1 MNSRDINEIRRR
13 LTPDNNNLTCIR
25 GCYVSS
31 KKEIISLFR
40 LPPVSLPPEECE
52 KYLSL
57 FKKVLSGVPD
67 KNLVDIAF
75 ANEAVGASDEHKLL
89 TALKDGALED
99 DDMAQVFFQRVIDGL
114 QPEEACLIL
123 LAHDAYDIP
132 FRNSNGERSEDMSSE
147 MFRYILCAV
156 CPVKLS
162 KPGLAYSAGDNLF
175 HPEEPNWI
183 VGAPEL
189 GFMFPAFEERAA
201 NIYNAL
207 CYTKDTA
214 QSHEGFVNSVFGA
227 APPMPAAEQKEAFKE
242 ILQDT
247 LAEECSLEVVQSV
260 HEQLCGQIAE
270 QKHDREAPPLK
281 VSAPQIRQAL
291 EVCGVPEEKVTA
303 FEQRYREQ
311 FGGGMDMSAVN
322 VVDTRQFEVRTP
334 NVVIKVAPDHSDLVE
349 TRVIN
354 GSKYILIRADEGVE
368 VNGVNVSILP
378 M

>member
-1 MNSRDINEIRRR
+1 MNSRDVSEIRRR
-13 LTPDNNNLTCIR
+13 LTPDNNNLTSIR

-31 KKEIISLFR
+31 KKEIVSLFR

-67 KNLVDIAF
+67 KNLVNIAF
-75 ANEAVGASDEHKLL
+75 ANEAVGVSDEHKLL
-89 TALKDGALED
+89 TALKDSALED
-99 DDMAQVFFQRVIDGL
+99 DDLAQVFFQRVIDGL
-114 QPEEACLIL
+114 QTEDACLIL

-132 FRNSNGERSEDMSSE
+132 FRNKNGEREDEISSE

-162 KPGLAYSAGDNLF
+162 KAALAYSAGDNLF

-183 VGAPEL
+183 VGAPEW

-214 QSHEGFVNSVFGA
+214 ESHEGFVSAVFGST
-227 APPMPAAEQKEAFKE
+227 PPMPAAEQKEAFKE

-260 HEQLCGQIAE
+260 HDHLCEQIAE
-270 QKHDREAPPLK
+270 QKHDKEAPPVK
-281 VSAPQIRQAL
+281 VSAPAIRQAL
-291 EVCGVPEEKVTA
+291 EVCGVPEEKVAA
-303 FEQRYREQ
+303 FEQRYQEQ
-311 FGGGMDMSAVN
+311 FGGGMDVSAVN

-334 NVVIKVAPDHSDLVE
+334 NVVIKVDPEHSDLVE

-368 VNGVNVSILP
+368 VNGVNVSIMP

>member
-1 MNSRDINEIRRR
+1 MNSRDVNEIRRR

-31 KKEIISLFR
+31 KKEIVSLFR

-57 FKKVLSGVPD
+57 FKKTLSGVPG
-67 KNLVDIAF
+67 KNLIDIAF
-75 ANEAVGASDEHKLL
+75 ANEAVGVSDEHKLL
-89 TALKDGALED
+89 TALKDSALD
-99 DDMAQVFFQRVIDGL
+99 DDGLAQVFFQRVIDGL
-114 QPEEACLIL
+114 QTEDACLIL

-132 FRNSNGERSEDMSSE
+132 FHHRDDGEGIEGE

-162 KPGLAYSAGDNLF
+162 KAALAYSAGDNLF
-175 HPEEPNWI
+175 HPEEPNWV

-214 QSHEGFVNSVFGA
+214 ESHEGFVNAVFGS
-227 APPMPAAEQKEAFKE
+227 APPMPAAEQKEAFRE

-260 HEQLCGQIAE
+260 HERLREQIAE
-270 QKHDREAPPLK
+270 QKQDRQAPPAR
-281 VSAPQIRQAL
+281 VSAPQICRAL
-291 EVCGVPEEKVTA
+291 EACGVPEDKVNA
-303 FEQRYREQ
+303 FQERYQEQ
-311 FGGGMDMSAVN
+311 FGGVADVSAVN
-322 VVDTRQFEVRTP
+322 VVDPKQFELRTP
-334 NVVIKVAPDHSDLVE
+334 SVVIRVDPEHSDLVE

-368 VNGVNVSILP
+368 VNGVSVSILP